1 MRSTLVAPVLPE
13 PQSRRSSRFQPA
25 AARSRWGGPQ
35 QVADGQEQQ
44 GGEDHRNETGCGIA
58 QKWKHSVGRAQMV
71 EEKDN
76 QQENTSHHRAVRSRL
91 GMLSGEFVIPDDFD
105 QMEQE
110 TIADLFEGISKD

>member
-1 MRSTLVAPVLPE
+1 
-13 PQSRRSSRFQPA
+13 
-25 AARSRWGGPQ
+25 
-35 QVADGQEQQ
+35 
-44 GGEDHRNETGCGIA
+44 
-58 QKWKHSVGRAQMV
+58 MV

-91 GMLSGEFVIPDDFD
+91 GMLRGEFVIPDDFD